1 MATPWY
7 QIGFDQKFQIMLQCF
22 IMTKIKKQIK
32 TRNWVAKHNF
42 NRPVRHRDAT
52 DYQRQPKHRAKEQVN
67 EH

>member
-1 MATPWY
+1 MATTWR
-7 QIGFDQKFQIMLQCF
+7 QIGIDQKSRIVLQCF

-52 DYQRQPKHRAKEQVN
+52 QYQRQPKHRAKEQPN

>member
-1 MATPWY
+1 
-7 QIGFDQKFQIMLQCF
+7 
-22 IMTKIKKQIK
+22 MTKIKQQIR

-52 DYQRQPKHRAKEQVN
+52 QYQRQPKHRAKEQPN